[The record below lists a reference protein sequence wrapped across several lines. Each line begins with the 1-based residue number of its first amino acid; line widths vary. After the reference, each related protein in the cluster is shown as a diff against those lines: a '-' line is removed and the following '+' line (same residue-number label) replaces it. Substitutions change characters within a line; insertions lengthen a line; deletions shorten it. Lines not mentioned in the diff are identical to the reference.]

1 MFEVNFFPIYGAM
14 IGVNYWNENLSEH
27 KNENPNTQHLIQIMF
42 LLFGISIVW
51 YEPKDNGI

>member
-1 MFEVNFFPIYGAM
+1 MFEVNFFPIYGVM
-14 IGVNYWNENLSEH
+14 IGFNYWNENLSEYE
-27 KNENPNTQHLIQIMF
+27 NENKDTQHLIQIMF